1 MGATPAHKLTG
12 KSPKAVYNPL
22 ILVESCRIFPNMG
35 SPHPSLWVPTP
46 MSAPVGVC
54 KIEASLS
61 PSERKNEGIELKSLE
76 KLKYIKPH
84 RPKVEV

>member
-1 MGATPAHKLTG
+1 MGVTPAHKLTG

-35 SPHPSLWVPTP
+35 SPHPSLWVPTL
-46 MSAPVGVC
+46 MSGPVSVC

-61 PSERKNEGIELKSLE
+61 PSEGENAGIELKALE
-76 KLKYIKPH
+76 KLKLSHSDMK
-84 RPKVEV
+84 